1 MSTMPE
7 TKKRVYKGRGITR
20 KLKAYIP
27 ETDNMMILC
36 ETSVCEAV
44 VNRICHQ
51 FPQAAVYMA
60 VTSQHMNTFDAM
72 ETIVHFL
79 YHKDFRKHSS
89 MLIVGGQQLRA
100 LGGFTASS
108 YYCGIDYMYIPVSE
122 QLTEHDRADICGIDL
137 LGITDVLQAAYAP
150 CAVFQDAEIFELTN
164 AESYNF

>member
-1 MSTMPE
+1 MPE
-7 TKKRVYKGRGITR
+7 TQKRVYTGRGITR

-27 ETDNMMILC
+27 ETDNMMILS

-72 ETIVHFL
+72 EAIVHFL
-79 YHKDFRKHSS
+79 YHKGFRKHSS
-89 MLIVGGQQLRA
+89 MLIVGGQQLKA

-122 QLTEHDRADICGIDL
+122 QLTQHDRADICGIDL

-150 CAVFQDAEIFELTN
+150 CAVFQDEEIFELMN

>member
-1 MSTMPE
+1 MSE
-7 TKKRVYKGRGITR
+7 TKKRVYTGRGITR

-72 ETIVHFL
+72 EAIVHFL
-79 YHKDFRKHSS
+79 YHKGFRKHSS
-89 MLIVGGQQLRA
+89 MLIVGGQQLKA
-100 LGGFTASS
+100 LGDLQHPVIIAALIICIYQFQNSS
-108 YYCGIDYMYIPVSE
+108 HNTIEQTSVELICWGSRMYCKLLMLPVQSFRMRKY
-122 QLTEHDRADICGIDL
+122 LSL
-137 LGITDVLQAAYAP
+137 
-150 CAVFQDAEIFELTN
+150 
-164 AESYNF
+164 

>member
-1 MSTMPE
+1 MPE

-89 MLIVGGQQLRA
+89 MLIVGGQQQAFCVLDFIKQNINK
-100 LGGFTASS
+100 LV
-108 YYCGIDYMYIPVSE
+108 YIYV
-122 QLTEHDRADICGIDL
+122 
-137 LGITDVLQAAYAP
+137 
-150 CAVFQDAEIFELTN
+150 EIYINKLKKP
-164 AESYNF
+164 YK